1 MHLPEIIAIAAL
13 TEGERIIG
21 NNGKIPWR
29 IPADLERFKHLTKGH
44 TVIMGRH
51 TWEQDLERCPLPGRH
66 NIVVSTTL
74 ADDLATRQCPSD
86 GYQLTV
92 ARSLTEAIE
101 QAGDRAKVF
110 IIGGS
115 VLYQSALHLT
125 DTLEL
130 TIVESNYIGDTV
142 FPPYEHL
149 IGTEF
154 ELAASERHGGYR
166 FETYRRI
173 RSPPPRSKRRGSG
186 DRHFPD
192 VSR

>member
-1 MHLPEIIAIAAL
+1 MHPPEIIAIAAL
-13 TEGERIIG
+13 TEGDRVIG
-21 NNGKIPWR
+21 NNGKVPWR
-29 IPADLERFKHLTKGH
+29 IPADMERFKQLTKGH

-66 NIVVSTTL
+66 NIVVSTSL
-74 ADDLATRQCPSD
+74 ADDLAATQCPSN
-86 GYQLTV
+86 GHQLTV
-92 ARSLTEAIE
+92 AQSVTEALE
-101 QAGDRAKVF
+101 QAGDREKVF

-115 VLYQSALHLT
+115 VLYKAALPFT

-130 TIVESNYIGDTV
+130 TIVESSHAGDTV

-154 ELAASERHGGYR
+154 ELSTCEKHNGYR

-173 RSPPPRSKRRGSG
+173 RPPQE
-186 DRHFPD
+186 
-192 VSR
+192 